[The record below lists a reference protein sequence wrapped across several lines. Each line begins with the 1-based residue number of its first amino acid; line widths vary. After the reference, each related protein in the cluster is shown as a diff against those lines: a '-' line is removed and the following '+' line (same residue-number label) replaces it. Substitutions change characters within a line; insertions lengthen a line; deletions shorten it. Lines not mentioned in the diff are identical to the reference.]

1 MIHINLSQGLDKG
14 EAVRAYKAERQ
25 AKEEKWD
32 ADQRQSRRAFVLGF
46 QQKKGRKK
54 PEKTEEE
61 INKEVV
67 NNVMDALE
75 IKRKVKI

>member
-14 EAVRAYKAERQ
+14 EAVKAYKAERQ
-25 AKEEKWD
+25 AKEDKWD
-32 ADQRQSRRAFVLGF
+32 EDRKASRKAFVLGF

-54 PEKTEEE
+54 PEKTEAE

-67 NNVMDALE
+67 DNVMDALE
-75 IKRKVKI
+75 LKRKVKI